1 MVGRAYHAASVSLF
15 QSVDLALCELDLL
28 AIWQSEIREA
38 RSEAVT
44 KLVALGYRAYR
55 ERKHYL
61 TSK

>member
-1 MVGRAYHAASVSLF
+1 MRPAFRLF
-15 QSVDLALCELDLL
+15 QSVDLAVCELDLL

-61 TSK
+61 TPK